1 MDNEDKKVSN
11 DVKSLIIDKLSD
23 ENLVEKSKE
32 NSKEKSLEKTEQIS
46 ENIGSQNII
55 TLEPKNYILLSEAFY
70 EGFVKRVLAYSI
82 DMFVVLFGMVGIFNT
97 LTQNRFNIKR
107 SFLIFNGEVSYS
119 FAIVYF
125 VYFVGMTFIFSQTLG
140 KMIIGMKVE
149 HTEGKK
155 LSFIDILFRETI
167 GRILTMLLFNLPY
180 LLIIFNKRKRGLHDY
195 IGNTVIVK
203 SKFSSIRKDM
213 NIKLK
218 ESKKRK

>member
-82 DMFVVLFGMVGIFNT
+82 DLFVCFW
-97 LTQNRFNIKR
+97 
-107 SFLIFNGEVSYS
+107 
-119 FAIVYF
+119 
-125 VYFVGMTFIFSQTLG
+125 
-140 KMIIGMKVE
+140 
-149 HTEGKK
+149 
-155 LSFIDILFRETI
+155 
-167 GRILTMLLFNLPY
+167 
-180 LLIIFNKRKRGLHDY
+180 
-195 IGNTVIVK
+195 
-203 SKFSSIRKDM
+203 
-213 NIKLK
+213 
-218 ESKKRK
+218 